1 MATGDHDWTAGEQ
14 VTAANMD
21 DYLQL
26 QVVQQF
32 ATAAARDSALS
43 ARKREGMVTYQIDTN
58 TLTVYS
64 GAAWSTIGPAHGA
77 LTAWVPAIVQNGA
90 VTSTVTRAVYTRT
103 GRWISGTFNLAVTG
117 TGSASNVVT
126 ISLPVTAAGGNADY
140 FSGTG
145 KIYDSSTTFDYMGM
159 IVQNSTTTMKYQIV
173 STGAASVFLGTS
185 VFTAAL
191 ASGDVCTGTFGY
203 EAAGDA

>member
-43 ARKREGMVTYQIDTN
+43 ARKREGMVTYQLDTN

-64 GAAWSTIGPAHGA
+64 GSAWSTIGPAHGQWIDFTPTLVVGVTVTKTVTYA
-77 LTAWVPAIVQNGA
+77 RYMRVGRKITAQCLLTA
-90 VTSTVTRAVYTRT
+90 TS
-103 GRWISGTFNLAVTG
+103 S
-117 TGSASNVVT
+117 GSASTQIAIGIPITASTALVPVGAFFYQDTGTAIYAGISTLATTTVV
-126 ISLPVTAAGGNADY
+126 SGNSNGSTA
-140 FSGTG
+140 
-145 KIYDSSTTFDYMGM
+145 YMG
-159 IVQNSTTTMKYQIV
+159 QNGPAVTV
-173 STGAASVFLGTS
+173 V
-185 VFTAAL
+185 
-191 ASGDVCTGTFGY
+191 SGDIIGYEITY
-203 EAAGDA
+203 EAAADA